1 MSNQFLMPAKIY
13 VGKNALV
20 DCFNNLQFPGSH
32 AMIVT
37 DEAMIKFGY
46 IDTVTA
52 ILKEKNV
59 EFTIFD
65 KVNFE
70 PTDTCI
76 NEGATVYK
84 SNLCDFLIGLGGGS
98 PIDAMK
104 AIAMV
109 TSSKKL
115 LSEYT
120 STIFDQNRPFMIAIP
135 TTAGT
140 GSETTQF
147 TIITDTQRDIKMLLK
162 GPKVLPDVAIVDPLF
177 TLSTP
182 EKVTAATGIDALC
195 HAIEAYTSKKAQPL
209 SSLYALDA
217 IKKIFISLP
226 ECFNTPTNID
236 AREQMSLAAFEAGC
250 AFNNASVTLIHGMSR
265 PIGANFHIPHGL
277 SNAVLMYACLEHVKV
292 AAQDRFATIAR
303 EINCTTSLN
312 DEVACTDFFHALEN
326 LLQMLCIPSLK
337 DIITDKERFI
347 MSIDKMS
354 TDAYDSGS
362 PSNSLCDITID
373 DMKSIYLKLIK

>member
-37 DEAMIKFGY
+37 DESMIKFGY

-277 SNAVLMYACLEHVKV
+277 SNAVLMYACL
-292 AAQDRFATIAR
+292 
-303 EINCTTSLN
+303 
-312 DEVACTDFFHALEN
+312 
-326 LLQMLCIPSLK
+326 
-337 DIITDKERFI
+337 
-347 MSIDKMS
+347 
-354 TDAYDSGS
+354 
-362 PSNSLCDITID
+362 
-373 DMKSIYLKLIK
+373 